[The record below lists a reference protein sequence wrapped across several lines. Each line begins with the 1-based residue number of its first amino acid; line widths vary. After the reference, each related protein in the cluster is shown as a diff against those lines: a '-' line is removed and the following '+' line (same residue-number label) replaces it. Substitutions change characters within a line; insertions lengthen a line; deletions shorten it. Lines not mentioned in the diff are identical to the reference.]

1 MLIAMTNETTKTR
14 VRTSKF
20 SGEVKT
26 VLGPD
31 DWIREAMTLLVSK
44 SVDGVRVEVLAK
56 NLGVT
61 RGSFYHHFLDRD
73 DLLMRLLGAWKRR
86 QTEQVIARYE
96 QSKPTP
102 QGRIQELI
110 GLPFRGEAAREGG
123 SVELAIR
130 AWARRDELPRSVV
143 IEVDE
148 QRTNYIRYCFEL
160 LGFDK
165 PNQRKRAFILY
176 GYMQSESIFRLP
188 GNTKERQERRE
199 FVFKLLCDASSKSG
213 IPQNL

>member
-1 MLIAMTNETTKTR
+1 MTNETTKTR
-14 VRTSKF
+14 VRTSKS
-20 SGEVKT
+20 SGEVKN

-96 QSKPTP
+96 QSNPTP

-143 IEVDE
+143 MEVDE

-199 FVFKLLCDASSKSG
+199 FVFKLLCDAST
-213 IPQNL
+213 

>member
-1 MLIAMTNETTKTR
+1 MSYYLLIAMTNETTKTR
-14 VRTSKF
+14 VRTSKS

-199 FVFKLLCDASSKSG
+199 FVFKLLCDEST
-213 IPQNL
+213 

>member
-1 MLIAMTNETTKTR
+1 MTNETTKTR
-14 VRTSKF
+14 VRTSKS

-31 DWIREAMTLLVSK
+31 DWIGEAMKLLVSK

-96 QSKPTP
+96 QSNPTP

-199 FVFKLLCDASSKSG
+199 FVFKLLCDAPS
-213 IPQNL
+213 

>member
-1 MLIAMTNETTKTR
+1 MTNETTKTR
-14 VRTSKF
+14 VRTSKS

-31 DWIREAMTLLVSK
+31 DWIGEAMKLLVSK

-61 RGSFYHHFLDRD
+61 RGSFYHHFLDRE

-96 QSKPTP
+96 QSNPTP

-199 FVFKLLCDASSKSG
+199 FVFKLLCDAPS
-213 IPQNL
+213 

>member
-1 MLIAMTNETTKTR
+1 MTNETTKTR
-14 VRTSKF
+14 VRTSKS

-31 DWIREAMTLLVSK
+31 DWIGEAMKLLVSK

-61 RGSFYHHFLDRD
+61 RGSFYHHFLDRE

-96 QSKPTP
+96 QSNPTP

-199 FVFKLLCDASSKSG
+199 FVFKLLCDASS
-213 IPQNL
+213 